1 MSGRE
6 RLRELRRSGLL
17 AEHYDEVAA
26 LLAAMPPEERAR
38 SARLLAGV
46 DAEAVARRHPGLR
59 RVKAV
64 LTGHGTLEALRTAL
78 TGELARHGLLP
89 EVELTGYGTSV
100 AELGDPGS
108 SLYAAGAELTVCVLD
123 HTAVLDEVP
132 VPFDAED
139 VARVLREKLAL
150 WRDLAAVFARTS
162 GGTLVFNTIPLPR
175 AWQVRLLDHPSRAR
189 LGALWREANA
199 GLLRLGED
207 EPRVTVLDL
216 DPLLFDAPGPHD
228 PRLEVYAGAHLS
240 EAVLGAYAAELAH
253 LVRAGAGRGKKVLAL
268 DLDHTL
274 WGGVLGDDGVEGLE
288 VAHTPRGEAF
298 RAFQTLVKQLQSQGV
313 LLAAVSKNDPE
324 TVLAALRGHPDLVLR
339 EEDFVAVLAGWKPK
353 AESLRT
359 LAAELNLGLDA
370 VVFADDSAHECAA
383 VAAELPEVTVLH
395 LAGDPALH
403 VRTLLADGWFTATGI
418 TSEDRRRTLLYRQE
432 SARAEFLSAAG
443 SAADFLAGLGVEVSL
458 ASAGEADLPRLAQLT
473 LRTNQ
478 FNLTTERLSVE
489 EVRARAADPARRVL
503 AISSADRFGGNGV
516 VGALFLR
523 AGPGPVLVVENM
535 LLSCRVFA
543 RGIEQACLSAVLEAA
558 RAAGYR
564 TVRGEYRPTAKNA
577 KVGDLYP
584 HYGFTSAEPGERGT
598 VHFHDLASVVAVPG
612 HLSLTAGEGLVPPPL
627 TT

>member
-1 MSGRE
+1 MSARE
-6 RLRELRRSGLL
+6 RLRELHRSGLL
-17 AEHYDEVAA
+17 AEHYGEVAG
-26 LLAAMPPEERAR
+26 LLARMTPDERAR
-38 SARLLAGV
+38 SGRLLAGA
-46 DAEAVARRHPGLR
+46 DTEAAARSHPGLLR
-59 RVKAV
+59 FKVTI
-64 LTGHGTLEALRTAL
+64 TGHGTLEALRTSL

-89 EVELTGYGTSV
+89 EVGLTGYNSSV

-108 SLYAAGAELTVCVLD
+108 SLYADGASLVVCVLD
-123 HTAVLDEVP
+123 HTAVFDEVP
-132 VPFDAED
+132 VPFDADD

-162 GGTLVFNTIPLPR
+162 TGTLVFNTVPLPR
-175 AWQVRLLDHPSRAR
+175 AWQSRLLDHPSRAR

-199 GLLRLGED
+199 ELLRLGED
-207 EPRVTVLDL
+207 EPRVAVLDL
-216 DPLLFDAPGPHD
+216 DPLLIDAPGPAD
-228 PRLEVYAGAHLS
+228 PRLELYAGAHLPD
-240 EAVLGAYAAELAH
+240 AVLAAYASELAH
-253 LVRAGAGRGKKVLAL
+253 LARAAAGRGKKVLAL
-268 DLDHTL
+268 DLDHTV

-288 VAHTPRGEAF
+288 VAHTPKGEAF
-298 RAFQTLVKQLQSQGV
+298 RAFQTLVKQLKSQGV
-313 LLAAVSKNDPE
+313 LLAAVSKNDPDA
-324 TVLAALRGHPDLVLR
+324 VLAALRGHPDLVLR

-359 LAAELNLGLDA
+359 LAAELNLGLDS

-403 VRTLLADGWFTATGI
+403 VRALLADGWFAATGI
-418 TSEDRRRTLLYRQE
+418 TAEDRRRTLLYRQE

-458 ASAGEADLPRLAQLT
+458 APVSEGELPRLAQLT
-473 LRTNQ
+473 VRTNQ

-516 VGALFLR
+516 VGAVFLR
-523 AGPGPVLVVENM
+523 AGRGSVLVVENM

-543 RGIEQACLSAVLEAA
+543 RGIEQACLSAVLQAA
-558 RAAGYR
+558 RAAGYA
-564 TVRGEYRPTAKNA
+564 TVCGEYRPTAKNA
-577 KVGDLYP
+577 KVRDLYP
-584 HYGFTSAEPGERGT
+584 HYGFTSAEHGGGGT
-598 VHFHDLASVVAVPG
+598 RHFHALASVVEVPG
-612 HLSLTAGEGLVPPPL
+612 HLRLVAGEGLVPPPL